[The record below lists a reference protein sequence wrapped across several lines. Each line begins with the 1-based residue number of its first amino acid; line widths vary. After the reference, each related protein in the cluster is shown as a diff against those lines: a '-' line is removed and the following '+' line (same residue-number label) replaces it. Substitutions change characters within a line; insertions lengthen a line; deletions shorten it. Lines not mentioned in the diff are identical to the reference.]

1 MKRSL
6 PNGRNGATKLRSPT
20 KNSSYR
26 RATIGALDICRYWP
40 TILETKAK
48 GGALGERSQIQLK
61 SEKTTEY
68 RGSRTDWIR
77 WFGNLTTLG
86 DFRSLECGAC
96 TGAQEAKTKDRL
108 KNELEWTCRAS
119 ETALDCFHELW
130 KTQEQRKTKWE
141 SEESTDYPISD
152 ENRKTSG
159 NVGEAWQ
166 TGNLGHIER
175 GSPHHLGHKAK
186 GLVQG
191 FHPRLGKRKK
201 YWGKGNPKSGD

>member
-26 RATIGALDICRYWP
+26 RATIGALDISRYWP

-96 TGAQEAKTKDRL
+96 TGAQEAKSKDRL

-119 ETALDCFHELW
+119 ETALDCIHEPW
-130 KTQEQRKTKWE
+130 KTQEQGKAKWE
-141 SEESTDYPISD
+141 SEKVQTIPS
-152 ENRKTSG
+152 RMKTEKLLEMW
-159 NVGEAWQ
+159 VKPDRQE
-166 TGNLGHIER
+166 NLGHIER
-175 GSPHHLGHKAK
+175 GSPHHLEHKAK

-191 FHPRLGKRKK
+191 FHPNLA
-201 YWGKGNPKSGD
+201 